1 MLARK
6 SFFSFVELT
15 DPSRHHEYNE
25 YHQLDHRPSN
35 LALPG
40 VVWGDRWV
48 RTPADAHASTGSD
61 ERLLATQ
68 YVAMYWFAEPLDRS
82 IQEWQE
88 LGERAFQ
95 WGRKPDT
102 DWTRRKVGMFVPL
115 KGYVPERVR
124 VSEDVLP
131 FRPVTGMHVTVTEIA
146 EPHSGASEDVYRWYD
161 RVRIPQLVSC
171 EAVAGAWTFY
181 SEWTAFGKK
190 EDRDTPAKHRI
201 TLLFLDG
208 DPEAFLAERAVL
220 ASDMDTSGVETVM
233 LDSPLRPI
241 QPWQWDW
248 FERGAGA

>member
-15 DPSRHHEYNE
+15 DPSRHQEYNE

-40 VVWGDRWV
+40 VIWGDRWV
-48 RTPADAHASTGSD
+48 RTPANAQASSGTD
-61 ERLLATQ
+61 ERLMATH

-82 IQEWQE
+82 IPEWQE
-88 LGERAFQ
+88 LGERSFQ

-124 VSEDVLP
+124 VSEDALP
-131 FRPVTGMHVTVTEIA
+131 FRPVTGIHVTVSEIA
-146 EPHSGASEDVYRWYD
+146 EPHRAATEEVYRWYD
-161 RVRIPQLVSC
+161 RVRIRSWCPATEWRGCDL
-171 EAVAGAWTFY
+171 Y
-181 SEWTAFGKK
+181 SEWAAFGSK
-190 EDRDTPAKHRI
+190 EDRAHRAKYRI
-201 TLLFLDG
+201 TLVYLDG
-208 DPEAFLAERAVL
+208 DPGAFPAERASL
-220 ASDMDTSGVETVM
+220 PSGLDTAEVETVL

-241 QPWQWDW
+241 EPWRWDW
-248 FERGAGA
+248 FDQEAGT